1 MFGIGATELVVI
13 FVVALLFLGPKR
25 LPELAR
31 NLGRALGDFRRAASD
46 IQSHLN
52 VDTTSRYTPPPVT
65 PPAVQGAAEKPAE
78 PEKLQVDEAQAKPAE
93 ELVSASSAA
102 PETNESSNT

>member
-52 VDTTSRYTPPPVT
+52 VDATPRYTPPPVT
-65 PPAVQGAAEKPAE
+65 PPAVQSTTEKPAE
-78 PEKLQVDEAQAKPAE
+78 PEKLQTEETPANPTE
-93 ELVSASSAA
+93 EPVAA
-102 PETNESSNT
+102 PKESGSSNT